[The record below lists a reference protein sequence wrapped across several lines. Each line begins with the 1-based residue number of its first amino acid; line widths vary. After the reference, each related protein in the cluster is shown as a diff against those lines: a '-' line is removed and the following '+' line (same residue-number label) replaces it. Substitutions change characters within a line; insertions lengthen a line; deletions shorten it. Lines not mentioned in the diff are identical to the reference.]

1 MNKIKSYYD
10 KLSGENKA
18 RLDGAAAVV
27 VVCIVFKIIGY
38 FW

>member
-1 MNKIKSYYD
+1 MDKIKSYYD

-27 VVCIVFKIIGY
+27 VVYILAKAIFS
-38 FW
+38 FF

>member
-1 MNKIKSYYD
+1 MDKIKAYYD

-27 VVCIVFKIIGY
+27 VVYILFKIVSY
-38 FW
+38 FL